1 MAAEGRRRITDPLVR
16 TVARL
21 PVKVRTKLLVASV
34 GTSVLLVA
42 VGLLGQL
49 VLGQS
54 NDRVASV
61 RPLQER
67 AVEYSRLQAA
77 AGDLRALLGA
87 NRGPGLDTV
96 WQPPG
101 PVSPEVRGAFS
112 LTVDLLRWMPPGGSR
127 R

>member
-1 MAAEGRRRITDPLVR
+1 VAAEGRRRITDPLVR

-87 NRGPGLDTV
+87 NRGPG
-96 WQPPG
+96 
-101 PVSPEVRGAFS
+101 
-112 LTVDLLRWMPPGGSR
+112 
-127 R
+127 